1 MAGRAPA
8 RPTRMTPRTDEAKVE
23 RVRKK
28 RIGTPRSP
36 RFLNGRPD
44 AVHRPNGRPSLVELT
59 GLERLEQTGTPS
71 RPSHMSLPSCRH
83 AVINFA
89 LLRVD
94 EKTARCGPRSL
105 IGVPAVSIIGSL

>member
-1 MAGRAPA
+1 MAGCAPC
-8 RPTRMTPRTDEAKVE
+8 PTDEDDTEDRRGQGRAGAE
-23 RVRKK
+23 EEDWNP
-28 RIGTPRSP
+28 PRSP

-59 GLERLEQTGTPS
+59 GLERLDQTGTIAAFP
-71 RPSHMSLPSCRH
+71 PVMPSCRH

-105 IGVPAVSIIGSL
+105 IAGAALS